1 MEHDMLIKPSM
12 PSLVSLKRFGSK
24 RTFWRCT
31 LRLWKPLRNSLG
43 SLVAKKRIKNNRCI
57 YAQSMARP
65 QFCTRAA
72 HRRASSLKTAS
83 LPFFFFLS
91 SLVAR

>member
-43 SLVAKKRIKNNRCI
+43 KPC
-57 YAQSMARP
+57 
-65 QFCTRAA
+65 C
-72 HRRASSLKTAS
+72 
-83 LPFFFFLS
+83 
-91 SLVAR
+91 